1 MPFQKGHK
9 LSSGRPKGS
18 RNIKTEERLKMIEK
32 IIGLIEK
39 GLEKDIGS
47 IKDKDRVDLWK
58 DLQEYILPKQQR
70 ANQEGDQSVN
80 INITVDSDDNS
91 V

>member
-9 LSSGRPKGS
+9 LSPGRPKGS
-18 RNIKTEERLKMIEK
+18 LNKRTEERMEMIEK
-32 IIGLIEK
+32 IIDLIEK
-39 GLEKDIGS
+39 GLEKDIKS
-47 IKDKDRVDLWK
+47 IKNNDRVNLWK
-58 DLQEYILPKQQR
+58 ELQEYILPKQQR

-80 INITVDSDDNS
+80 INITVDSDDNK

>member
-1 MPFQKGHK
+1 MTFQKGHK

-18 RNIKTEERLKMIEK
+18 LNKRTEDRLKMIEK
-32 IIGLIEK
+32 IIDLIEK
-39 GLEKDIGS
+39 DLQKDIKS
-47 IKDKDRVDLWK
+47 IKDKERVDLWK

-70 ANQEGDQSVN
+70 ANQEGDQSIN
-80 INITVDSDDNS
+80 INITIDSDDNN

>member
-1 MPFQKGHK
+1 MPFQNGHK
-9 LSSGRPKGS
+9 LSNGRPKGS
-18 RNIKTEERLKMIEK
+18 KNKKTIKRLEMIEK
-32 IIGLIEK
+32 IIDLIEK
-39 GLEKDIGS
+39 GLEKDIKS
-47 IKDKDRVDLWK
+47 IKDKDRVELWK

-80 INITVDSDDNS
+80 INITIDSDDNK